1 MGKKSENANRVGS
14 FIWHLRVLKSVDN
27 QKSAHFKLKLF
38 AILLSIQI
46 TVSVKIL
53 IMENTDL
60 IKNEFL
66 PDIWG
71 IFLF

>member
-1 MGKKSENANRVGS
+1 MAEIYK
-14 FIWHLRVLKSVDN
+14 LCLLKSVDN
-27 QKSAHFKLKLF
+27 QNSTHFKLKPF
-38 AILLSIQI
+38 AVLLPIQI

-53 IMENTDL
+53 FMENTDL